1 LRQPSNQL
9 ASEPDLADVFPKS
22 DRIVDRFRR
31 PRSRDRRRQ
40 TAVRRK
46 SAVHGHPTEANAL
59 ESGTWRLELLV
70 CGDNI
75 KPERSFVTLAFDG
88 IWPQAGAEQRHLG
101 TLRGPRTLARNRQD
115 AGRCNASCRTT
126 PLTRRRRHRWSQ
138 QADRLGH
145 ETAVVS

>member
-1 LRQPSNQL
+1 VRARPELDGRLLQPSNQL

-46 SAVHGHPTEANAL
+46 SAVHGHPTGANAL
-59 ESGTWRLELLV
+59 ESETWRLELLV

-88 IWPQAGAEQRHLG
+88 IWPQAPVQSSDIWEHFVVHGPSPEIAKTPDDAMPLAEP
-101 TLRGPRTLARNRQD
+101 PR
-115 AGRCNASCRTT
+115 
-126 PLTRRRRHRWSQ
+126 
-138 QADRLGH
+138 
-145 ETAVVS
+145 